1 MVERNV
7 ELGGKSFGF
16 SGMLIKE
23 NSFGNRRDA
32 ISDFRSDSGQA
43 KMIARDKGGVAPSRW
58 LEDERSR
65 NLGFLV
71 RRDLGLSVFQ
81 VLQVARKCFVIKE
94 MKRGASSRDGFFLRW
109 PNWGKLF
116 LLLRREGEMV
126 HYRDVGDPA
135 SISGFEISGGGR
147 TWKRWRDSKKWFLA
161 GFASRSMEKKFLVV
175 TTLLAFLDLQVKVAR
190 CDKGK
195 AIRKIPLASAVRKT
209 SVNSVHGQGTRQG
222 FYSSSCPRAESI
234 VKSTVQSHVKSDP
247 TLAAGL
253 LRMHFHD
260 CFVQGCDGSVLI
272 SGANTERTNFANLG
286 LRGFEVID
294 DAKTQLETA
303 CPGVVSCADILALA
317 ARDSVVLSGGLSYQV
332 PTGRRDGRVS
342 QASDVNNL
350 PAPFDSVDVQ
360 KQKFTA
366 KGLNTQ
372 DLVTLLD
379 TGSQTAFDLS
389 YYNNLRRGR
398 GILQSDQALWNDAST
413 QKIVQGYLG
422 LIRGLLGLKFNVEFG
437 KSMVKMG
444 NIELKTGTDGEIR
457 KICSAIN

>member
-1 MVERNV
+1 MEPR
-7 ELGGKSFGF
+7 SFY
-16 SGMLIKE
+16 SL
-23 NSFGNRRDA
+23 
-32 ISDFRSDSGQA
+32 
-43 KMIARDKGGVAPSRW
+43 
-58 LEDERSR
+58 
-65 NLGFLV
+65 
-71 RRDLGLSVFQ
+71 
-81 VLQVARKCFVIKE
+81 
-94 MKRGASSRDGFFLRW
+94 
-109 PNWGKLF
+109 LF
-116 LLLRREGEMV
+116 LLL
-126 HYRDVGDPA
+126 A
-135 SISGFEISGGGR
+135 
-147 TWKRWRDSKKWFLA
+147 LA
-161 GFASRSMEKKFLVV
+161 
-175 TTLLAFLDLQVKVAR
+175 
-190 CDKGK
+190 
-195 AIRKIPLASAVRKT
+195 

-372 DLVTLLD
+372 DLVTLLGAHTIGTTACQFFSNRLYNFTANGPDPSIDPSFISQLQSLCPQNGDGSKRVALD